1 MNDRRL
7 DGGQSMGARNPNVL
21 FVCLHGS
28 AKSLIAAEYFNR
40 LAVAR
45 GLPARA
51 TSAGTEP
58 DDAIPPR
65 VTQGLGADGIDVAS
79 RRPRRPTQADLDESA
94 VVVTFACD
102 LGDLASRA
110 PRVVRWDDVPAVS
123 EDFKRARDVIV
134 ARVTALLEDPAI
146 KG

>member
-1 MNDRRL
+1 M
-7 DGGQSMGARNPNVL
+7 SPRNPNVL

-40 LAVAR
+40 LAAAR

-65 VTQGLGADGIDVAS
+65 VTQGLGADGIDVQG
-79 RRPRRPTQADLDESA
+79 RQPRRPMQADVDGSV

-110 PRVVRWDDVPAVS
+110 PRIERWDDVPAVS

-134 ARVTALLEDPAI
+134 TRVTTLLEDPAI
-146 KG
+146 TG

>member
-1 MNDRRL
+1 M
-7 DGGQSMGARNPNVL
+7 SARNPNVL

-40 LAVAR
+40 LAAAR

-65 VTQGLGADGIDVAS
+65 VTQGLGADGIDVQG
-79 RRPRRPTQADLDESA
+79 RQPRRPTQADVDGCV

-110 PRVVRWDDVPAVS
+110 PRIERWDDVPAVS

-134 ARVTALLEDPAI
+134 TRVTTLLEDPAI
-146 KG
+146 TG

>member
-1 MNDRRL
+1 M
-7 DGGQSMGARNPNVL
+7 SARNPNVL

-40 LAVAR
+40 LALAR

-51 TSAGTEP
+51 TFTGTEP
-58 DDAIPPR
+58 DDVIPLR
-65 VTQGLGADGIDVAS
+65 VTQGLGADGIDVQG
-79 RRPRRPTQADLDESA
+79 RQPRRPTQADVDSSV

-110 PRVVRWDDVPAVS
+110 PRIERWDDVPAVS

-134 ARVTALLEDPAI
+134 THVTTLLEDPAI
-146 KG
+146 TG

>member
-1 MNDRRL
+1 MVTQQ
-7 DGGQSMGARNPNVL
+7 GKVL

-40 LAVAR
+40 LAAAR
-45 GLPARA
+45 GLAARA

-58 DDAIPPR
+58 DDVIPPR
-65 VTQGLGADGIDVAS
+65 VTQGLRDDGIDVAGRQPS
-79 RRPRRPTQADLDESA
+79 RLTPSDVEGAT

-102 LGDLASRA
+102 LGELAARA
-110 PRVVRWDDVPAVS
+110 PRIERWDVPAVS

-134 ARVTALLEDPAI
+134 ARVVGLLEDPALRR
-146 KG
+146 

>member
-1 MNDRRL
+1 M
-7 DGGQSMGARNPNVL
+7 SARNPNVL

-51 TSAGTEP
+51 TSTGTEP

-65 VTQGLGADGIDVAS
+65 VTQGLGADGIDVQG
-79 RRPRRPTQADLDESA
+79 RQPRRPTQADVDGSV

-110 PRVVRWDDVPAVS
+110 PRIERWDDVPAVS

-134 ARVTALLEDPAI
+134 THVTTLLEDPAI
-146 KG
+146 TG

>member
-1 MNDRRL
+1 MVTQQ
-7 DGGQSMGARNPNVL
+7 GNVL

-40 LAVAR
+40 LAAAR
-45 GLPARA
+45 GLAARA

-65 VTQGLGADGIDVAS
+65 VTQGLREDGIDVTG
-79 RRPRRPTQADLDESA
+79 RRPRRPTPADVEGAA
-94 VVVTFACD
+94 VVITFGCD
-102 LGDLASRA
+102 LGELAARA
-110 PRVVRWDDVPAVS
+110 THIERWDDVPAVS

-134 ARVTALLEDPAI
+134 ARVSGLLTDPAFTR
-146 KG
+146 